1 MYSKNNEKMIIQK
14 KQEKINYYG
23 IKKFKVGTASVL
35 IAAGF
40 AFLGTNAFAS
50 DNTENNTT
58 VTVDKTNQDTNLST
72 LNNTSNGVIEKEAAK
87 SSKVGNSDNFSQLET
102 TTQPTRDEKSTQPVE
117 GTQPKVEKQVNK
129 SELENSIN
137 RLQAALEKAGVNDK
151 TKSTVEEAKSELISA
166 QNLLQDS
173 TATQEEINRKVVEL
187 KNKAFV
193 LESMQKVSTEPK
205 EEKVNKNNDPR
216 NGKAIPGKGESGF
229 REASTTNPIIPAAE
243 GPTNN
248 NKLGSGNNP
257 ANGVFNNEKNQFG
270 DINFDGA
277 IEKHESL
284 KNQWHSHV
292 KYAGPDGPK
301 ELGKITYNWKEKTI
315 TAEEARNGALDG
327 WKIEGTN
334 DHVTAIKPEA
344 PTDLA
349 DNRPEGYDPLP
360 GKVYDQHGNIPR
372 KYENSNVGAGVNNN
386 LQNYANGLDMLSV
399 ARVDKLPDKFAP
411 KGTYIPG
418 ELSKGYY
425 LELGKE
431 GTKLTKEFNVNG
443 NSRVILNVISGAVY
457 GAAGQADSGE
467 KTKIT
472 IYDADTNEK
481 ISSIQDALGGGNE
494 KEHVSSGYFRVW
506 NDYRAMYDIPKTTKR
521 IRVEIEAGDK
531 GIAYD
536 KYKTSNKQEIDDG
549 YLLGSVN
556 LSLASGAETTTNVVS
571 NKKNTNFG
579 ENHLYKNQQKGSFE
593 FSVKNV
599 GGNTHYGHAVS
610 EITIPQGVDIPEYL
624 KDPTKATSD
633 WIYLDKGIIHKDNIK
648 YDATTRKLTLKW
660 NTSQNNAGAGPF
672 IGPGSNDGSRTYG
685 IPFTTTSDYKG
696 TATFK
701 LRTYLPNGAEDAE
714 HNNVLISN
722 DYVPKDPKKPDSKPG
737 KYGELVSGVLHTDNP
752 DYYYNKTIYIDSTKP
767 STPTVET
774 VHTDSIKGESKEK
787 NQVKELLVSVP
798 TEESGLTDAARE
810 KQDVI
815 DNDKNNNNHTS
826 TENEATREVNRIEK
840 AIGGVSTMK
849 VTLPNSKTPITLTKK
864 ADGWYNGETKVEERD
879 GKLVVPVP
887 AGTDLTEAN
896 ETTNPDKRIKV
907 TVLDKAGNESDPAY
921 ANVLNEAP
929 TVAVEKKDLYVYKT
943 KEADKWNNDKVL
955 EKAKPSATDLED
967 DRDGVESTKPTV
979 AVSDAGNLD
988 TTKVG
993 DYTVKVQSTDSEG
1006 KKSTETTVTVHVL
1019 DLIKV
1024 DPTVT
1029 TDPTDPS
1036 TTSPVSPKAPD
1047 TPVKPGDENRG
1058 KYPAGLTREDLVK
1071 EVTRT
1076 IKYLKEE
1083 DADKADATGLK
1094 PEKVQKVT
1102 YKRTATVNPETK
1114 EVTYSDWEVYNE
1126 ADKLTDATA
1135 DGTKGKFNAVESPVV
1150 DNYLLV
1156 NATDK
1161 TVAEKEAP
1169 VPGSDG
1175 TLTQEITK
1183 VLYKKIGSFVPN
1195 YPEGKKPQGAPDK
1208 ISYPNHPNDPTIPGD
1223 FNTITIPYVP
1233 GYTPVY
1239 NGQELTPKNPNDPT
1253 QGYKVPDG
1261 FTPTDKFGESPI
1273 TYTPS
1278 TQTAKVVIEKKV
1290 DGTPNEVVSSFD
1302 LTGKSGSE
1310 LPANTDIDNKIK
1322 ELKNQGYEVESDE
1335 YHTQDNNHPTFDDKE
1350 DINVQD
1356 GTPAPSQ
1363 TFKIVVKPR
1372 IVEVP
1377 SSTPHEK
1384 DSPVDPNGENPGLK
1398 WPDGLKESD
1407 LNTTAKRVISYV
1419 KKDSDTASE
1428 EKAKDSTEQT
1438 VTFTRK
1444 AKVNLVT
1451 KEVTYT
1457 DWESPNKTW
1466 DKVGVEV
1473 LPGYIADKKEIP
1485 AKEAATPTKDTKVI
1499 PDETDKVTYTKIGS
1513 WIPVDPTT
1521 GKDGDPIPFPND
1533 PNDPTKTGEITQII
1547 PHKDGYTPKDGND
1560 TPLEPVN
1567 PANPEQGYKPPK
1579 ITDPKANIKI
1589 TYDKDDQKAKVKFIS
1604 VDPKTQTETELTDHA
1619 LTLTGKSGETIPES
1633 NVQAHIDVL
1642 KSMGYDIVDNPFDK
1656 DPVFDTKK
1664 DTNDN
1669 ITQEFT
1675 IKVQPRVSTASTVYV
1690 VEGDKP
1696 SAEKVGGAVTPGKD
1710 GKVTNPDVSS
1720 ISTAGKAGQEIKVP
1734 VTVTYGADK
1743 FKRDEPVDVTV
1754 KVLPKPVPKG
1764 VTVLNGTPN
1773 EKLIDAIRANVKK
1786 AIDGLTNVPEGVTPF
1801 VTDDA
1806 LVTPKTNQNGQQT
1819 PVTVT
1824 VKYRDNA
1831 TGKVIDDISVN
1842 VKVPVNVVGS
1852 TPTSKV
1858 VFEGDEIAAKDITDA
1873 VTPGENGTKGEP
1885 KDLTKDITAKPG
1897 VKEVT
1902 VPVTYTDQNGKALTE
1917 PVKVKV
1923 TVLPKPTPKGIFVA
1937 KDSDKEKA
1945 KEKALAKAKEAIVD
1959 GTFKGKLPG
1968 NVTNV
1973 SIDENVDSPDLSD
1986 DTDVNVK
1993 VKYTVDGVEK
2003 TTIVKVP
2010 VTVVEGVPQIVP
2022 VDENNKQPNP
2032 ENSIDKTEYPDGST
2046 FEYNPKTLIDTTTP
2060 GDYTVNVIVKDKD
2073 GNPIAE
2079 VPATVRVV
2087 ESYPQFVPVDKDKK
2101 QPNVEGSIDPKAFP
2115 KDTEFS
2121 YETPVDTTTPGE
2133 KDVVVVAKIGD
2144 KVITKIPAKI
2154 MVVEPKTQYVPV
2166 DKDKKQ
2172 PDASKSIDPEQ
2183 YPDGVTFKYKT
2194 PVDTTSPGEKD
2205 VIVEAKDGEDKL
2217 VEVPAKV
2224 KVVEGKEQLIPV
2236 NPTEKPQA
2244 RDSITPSDYPEG
2256 STFEYKVPEGQKEPF
2271 DATTVGDKPV
2281 TVLVKDKNG
2290 KVLVEVP
2297 ATIKVVEAK
2306 PTPIETPVTNTPL
2319 EKDDIAKYIKVPEGG
2334 KVTKVEN
2341 IPDLTTPGKKTPITA
2356 TITLPNGKTTTV
2368 EVPVNVT
2375 PVKPIET
2382 PVTKTPLTPEDY
2394 TKGIT
2399 IPEGGKVTKVE
2410 NIPDLTTPG
2419 KKDPVKVTV
2428 ELPNGKVVTV
2438 EVPVNV
2444 TPVKPI
2450 ETPVTTTPFTPEDYT
2465 KGITIPEGGKVTKV
2479 ENTPDL
2485 TTQGKKDPVKVTVE
2499 LPNGKVITVEVP
2511 VNVTPVKPIETPVT
2525 TTPFTP
2531 EDYTKGITIP
2541 EGGKV
2546 TKVENIPDL
2555 TIPGKK
2561 DPVKVTVELPNG
2573 KVITVEVPVNVTPV
2587 KPIETPVTTTPFT
2600 PEDYTKGITIPEGGK
2615 VTKVENIPDL
2625 TTPGKKDPVKVT
2637 VELPNGKV
2645 ITVEIPVTVTPV
2657 KGLEIPVTK
2666 TPLQPEDYT
2675 KGIII
2680 PEGGKV
2686 TKVENIPDLTTPGK
2700 KDPVKVTVE
2709 LPNGKVITVE
2719 VPITVTPATGIETPV
2734 TDTPLTRED
2743 IEKHVKV
2750 PEGGKIIGVG
2760 EIPKVNTPGDKG
2772 TVKVKIE
2779 LPNGKQVEVEVPVNV
2794 TPIKDIVKK
2803 LGDPITNEDVEKHV
2817 KIPEG
2822 GRVISIGDKPS
2833 TDVPGERPSIPVVI
2847 ELPGGKRVTVKVP
2860 VIVTPKTTPIVVKVG
2875 TPITQDDVKKHVD
2888 LPEGWKIT
2896 KVGEI
2901 PTTKTPG
2908 NKPSVT
2914 VEIELPDGRKVTVDV
2929 PVIVTPNVT
2938 PIVVEVGTPI
2948 TENDVKKHVDLPE
2961 GWKIT
2966 KVGEIPKT
2974 DTAGEKPSV
2983 PVEIELPNGQKVIV
2997 NVPVKVIEKHKVPEN
3012 NNNNNNSNVNP
3023 HQTSTV
3029 KEPMTN
3035 TSSGKVNANKIEKLP
3050 NTGLGNN
3057 SIAGYGLAIFGLA
3070 LSVLKR
3076 RKEK

>member
-23 IKKFKVGTASVL
+23 IKKFKVGIASVL

-58 VTVDKTNQDTNLST
+58 VTVDKTSQDANLNTS
-72 LNNTSNGVIEKEAAK
+72 NNTSNGVIEKEAAK
-87 SSKVGNSDNFSQLET
+87 SSKVGNSDNFSEHET

-117 GTQPKVEKQVNK
+117 AAQTKVEKQVNK

-151 TKSTVEEAKSELISA
+151 TKTTVEEAKSELISA

-205 EEKVNKNNDPR
+205 VEKVNKNNDPR

-229 REASTTNPIIPAAE
+229 RTPETQ
-243 GPTNN
+243 TNN
-248 NKLGSGNNP
+248 DV
-257 ANGVFNNEKNQFG
+257 AV
-270 DINFDGA
+270 DG
-277 IEKHESL
+277 
-284 KNQWHSHV
+284 
-292 KYAGPDGPK
+292 
-301 ELGKITYNWKEKTI
+301 GKITASGSISTE
-315 TAEEARNGALDG
+315 
-327 WKIEGTN
+327 
-334 DHVTAIKPEA
+334 
-344 PTDLA
+344 
-349 DNRPEGYDPLP
+349 
-360 GKVYDQHGNIPR
+360 PR
-372 KYENSNVGAGVNNN
+372 MGSFSGVNNISYN
-386 LQNYANGLDMLSV
+386 LKFKDNTYKQGDRFSITFEELGNGDSLPKSLSKDGKTFANLVKTEELYTQTYGKNGTQNKTPFWAQRDDSVSLEEKEAGHIQNRGTKTRFTYEFTSAIESLTDVSFKGSINNYSLRYPQISEDKEVTSKILVNDQTIVEKRYTINKTNIEVDRESNAPSVLSTTGSMDISESGELLSHNEEFRL
-399 ARVDKLPDKFAP
+399 ASNKYEYDTGTTIKIKLKNKNLNKFAKIGNFNP
-411 KGTYIPG
+411 AKANVQNNITTANSKVNENGVILKEPRGDVYFQVTNLTEDEVTIKIVKGKA
-418 ELSKGYY
+418 SKGILYKVDWAALGVSREPVKDTLKLYHSDTKKFGPTEEEITVTKDGEEGNLNGQFSPTMTFEWIYPKKNAFDTNGTWLADY
-425 LELGKE
+425 LELGNVAMRYVNAANNNSILKAKSIVKD
-431 GTKLTKEFNVNG
+431 GTAEVDKFATSTPTKDFTEVNVATESNNTTKKVETQNG
-443 NSRVILNVISGAVY
+443 NI
-457 GAAGQADSGE
+457 
-467 KTKIT
+467 
-472 IYDADTNEK
+472 
-481 ISSIQDALGGGNE
+481 
-494 KEHVSSGYFRVW
+494 
-506 NDYRAMYDIPKTTKR
+506 KTTTATAPY
-521 IRVEIEAGDK
+521 IIK
-531 GIAYD
+531 GAD
-536 KYKTSNKQEIDDG
+536 NKYYIFK
-549 YLLGSVN
+549 
-556 LSLASGAETTTNVVS
+556 
-571 NKKNTNFG
+571 
-579 ENHLYKNQQKGSFE
+579 
-593 FSVKNV
+593 
-599 GGNTHYGHAVS
+599 
-610 EITIPQGVDIPEYL
+610 EYL
-624 KDPTKATSD
+624 KNSPYNRTSTS
-633 WIYLDKGIIHKDNIK
+633 GTV
-648 YDATTRKLTLKW
+648 YDAVSNIVAAYDEAKYGKVTVKYVKANDTTSIIKENVIKDGTAKLENIVGNNYSVTPDEEFTENGIVYKLVKTDLPNNSSGTLTENPIDVIYKYVAK
-660 NTSQNNAGAGPF
+660 NQKANVVVKTT
-672 IGPGSNDGSRTYG
+672 DGKS
-685 IPFTTTSDYKG
+685 TTTVELTG
-696 TATFK
+696 E
-701 LRTYLPNGAEDAE
+701 PGA
-714 HNNVLISN
+714 S
-722 DYVPKDPKKPDSKPG
+722 
-737 KYGELVSGVLHTDNP
+737 
-752 DYYYNKTIYIDSTKP
+752 
-767 STPTVET
+767 
-774 VHTDSIKGESKEK
+774 
-787 NQVKELLVSVP
+787 
-798 TEESGLTDAARE
+798 
-810 KQDVI
+810 
-815 DNDKNNNNHTS
+815 
-826 TENEATREVNRIEK
+826 
-840 AIGGVSTMK
+840 
-849 VTLPNSKTPITLTKK
+849 LPNS
-864 ADGWYNGETKVEERD
+864 
-879 GKLVVPVP
+879 
-887 AGTDLTEAN
+887 
-896 ETTNPDKRIKV
+896 
-907 TVLDKAGNESDPAY
+907 
-921 ANVLNEAP
+921 
-929 TVAVEKKDLYVYKT
+929 
-943 KEADKWNNDKVL
+943 
-955 EKAKPSATDLED
+955 
-967 DRDGVESTKPTV
+967 
-979 AVSDAGNLD
+979 
-988 TTKVG
+988 
-993 DYTVKVQSTDSEG
+993 
-1006 KKSTETTVTVHVL
+1006 
-1019 DLIKV
+1019 
-1024 DPTVT
+1024 
-1029 TDPTDPS
+1029 
-1036 TTSPVSPKAPD
+1036 
-1047 TPVKPGDENRG
+1047 DEI
-1058 KYPAGLTREDLVK
+1058 V
-1071 EVTRT
+1071 
-1076 IKYLKEE
+1076 
-1083 DADKADATGLK
+1083 
-1094 PEKVQKVT
+1094 
-1102 YKRTATVNPETK
+1102 
-1114 EVTYSDWEVYNE
+1114 
-1126 ADKLTDATA
+1126 
-1135 DGTKGKFNAVESPVV
+1135 
-1150 DNYLLV
+1150 
-1156 NATDK
+1156 
-1161 TVAEKEAP
+1161 
-1169 VPGSDG
+1169 
-1175 TLTQEITK
+1175 
-1183 VLYKKIGSFVPN
+1183 
-1195 YPEGKKPQGAPDK
+1195 
-1208 ISYPNHPNDPTIPGD
+1208 
-1223 FNTITIPYVP
+1223 
-1233 GYTPVY
+1233 
-1239 NGQELTPKNPNDPT
+1239 
-1253 QGYKVPDG
+1253 
-1261 FTPTDKFGESPI
+1261 
-1273 TYTPS
+1273 
-1278 TQTAKVVIEKKV
+1278 
-1290 DGTPNEVVSSFD
+1290 
-1302 LTGKSGSE
+1302 
-1310 LPANTDIDNKIK
+1310 NKIK
-1322 ELKNQGYEVESDE
+1322 ELKGKGYEIESDS
-1335 YHTQDNNHPTFDDKE
+1335 YNINGVHPNFDNQE
-1350 DINVQD
+1350 DTVA
-1356 GTPAPSQ
+1356 GVSKPSQ
-1363 TFKIVVKPR
+1363 IFEIVLKPR

-1419 KKDSDTASE
+1419 KKDSDTAPE

-1444 AKVNLVT
+1444 ATVNLVT

-1457 DWESPNKTW
+1457 DWESTNKTW
-1466 DKVGVEV
+1466 DKVGVDV

-1485 AKEAATPTKDTKVI
+1485 AKEAVTPAKDTKVI

-1547 PHKDGYTPKDGND
+1547 PHKDGYTPKDGNG
-1560 TPLEPVN
+1560 TPLVPVN
-1567 PANPEQGYKPPK
+1567 PTNPEQGYKPPK

-1604 VDPKTQTETELTDHA
+1604 VDPKTKTETELTDHA
-1619 LTLTGKSGETIPES
+1619 LTLTGKTGEIIPES
-1633 NVQAHIDVL
+1633 DVQTRIDVL

-1656 DPVFDTKK
+1656 NPVFDTKK

-1675 IKVQPRVSTASTVYV
+1675 IKVQPRVSTTKTVYV
-1690 VEGDKP
+1690 VEGAKP

-1743 FKRDEPVDVTV
+1743 FKRDEPVEVTV

-1786 AIDGLTNVPEGVTPF
+1786 AIDGLTNVPKGVTPF

-1806 LVTPKTNQNGQQT
+1806 LVTPKTNQNGKQT

-1831 TGKVIDDISVN
+1831 TGKVIDDISVD
-1842 VKVPVNVVGS
+1842 VEVPVNVVGS

-1858 VFEGDEIAAKDITDA
+1858 VFEGDEITAKDITDA

-1902 VPVTYTDQNGKALTE
+1902 VPVTYTDQNGETLTE

-1945 KEKALAKAKEAIVD
+1945 KEKALAKAKEAIAD
-1959 GTFKGKLPG
+1959 GTFKGKLPE

-1973 SIDENVDSPDLSD
+1973 SIDENVESPDLSD

-2003 TTIVKVP
+2003 TTVVKVP

-2022 VDENNKQPNP
+2022 VDENNEQPNP

-2046 FEYNPKTLIDTTTP
+2046 FEYDPKSPVDTTTP
-2060 GDYTVNVIVKDKD
+2060 GDYNVNVIVKDKD

-2121 YETPVDTTTPGE
+2121 YETPVDTSTPGE

-2166 DKDKKQ
+2166 DKNNKQ

-2356 TITLPNGKTTTV
+2356 TITLPNGKKTTV

-2382 PVTKTPLTPEDY
+2382 PVTTTPLEPGDY

-2410 NIPDLTTPG
+2410 NIPDLTTP
-2419 KKDPVKVTV
+2419 
-2428 ELPNGKVVTV
+2428 
-2438 EVPVNV
+2438 
-2444 TPVKPI
+2444 
-2450 ETPVTTTPFTPEDYT
+2450 
-2465 KGITIPEGGKVTKV
+2465 
-2479 ENTPDL
+2479 
-2485 TTQGKKDPVKVTVE
+2485 GKKDPVKVTVE

-2531 EDYTKGITIP
+2531 EDYTKGIKIP

-2555 TIPGKK
+2555 TTPGKK

-2573 KVITVEVPVNVTPV
+2573 KVIIVEIPVNVTPV

-2645 ITVEIPVTVTPV
+2645 ITVE
-2657 KGLEIPVTK
+2657 
-2666 TPLQPEDYT
+2666 
-2675 KGIII
+2675 
-2680 PEGGKV
+2680 
-2686 TKVENIPDLTTPGK
+2686 
-2700 KDPVKVTVE
+2700 
-2709 LPNGKVITVE
+2709 

-2734 TDTPLTRED
+2734 TDTPLTKED

-2888 LPEGWKIT
+2888 LPQGWKIT

-2901 PTTKTPG
+2901 PTTTTPG

-3012 NNNNNNSNVNP
+3012 NNNNNSNVNP
-3023 HQTSTV
+3023 HQTSTA

-3050 NTGLGNN
+3050 NTGLENN

>member
-58 VTVDKTNQDTNLST
+58 VIADKTSQDTNLNT
-72 LNNTSNGVIEKEAAK
+72 VNNTSNGVIEKEVAK
-87 SSKVGNSDNFSQLET
+87 SSKVVNSDNFSKLET
-102 TTQPTRDEKSTQPVE
+102 TTQPTRDEKTTQPVE
-117 GTQPKVEKQVNK
+117 SAQPKVEKQINK

-137 RLQAALEKAGVNDK
+137 RLQAAIEKAGVNDK
-151 TKSTVEEAKSELISA
+151 TKSAIEEAKSELVSA
-166 QNLLQDS
+166 KNLAQDS

-193 LESMQKVSTEPK
+193 LESMQKASTEPK

-216 NGKAIPGKGESGF
+216 NGKAIPGKGESGLRTPETQSNNDVAVDDGKITASGSISTEPRMGSF
-229 REASTTNPIIPAAE
+229 SGVNNITYNLKFKDGAYKQGDRFSITFEELGNGDSLPKTLSKDGKTFANLVKTEELYTQTYGKNGTQNKTPFWAQRDDSVSLEEKEAGHIQNRGTKTRFIYEFTSAIESLTDVTFKGSINNYSLRYPQINEDKEVTSKILVNDQPVVEKKYIMNKTNIEVDKESNAPSVLSTTGSMDISENGELLSHNEEFRLASNKYEYDTGTTIKIKLKNKNLNKFAKIGDFKPAKANVQNNITTANSKVNE
-243 GPTNN
+243 NGVILKEPRGDVYFQVTNLTEDEVTIKIVKGKASKGILYKVDWAALGVSREPVKDTLKLYHSDTKKFGPTEEEITVT
-248 NKLGSGNNP
+248 KDGEEGNL
-257 ANGVFNNEKNQFG
+257 NGQFSPTMTFEWIYPKKNQF
-270 DINFDGA
+270 D
-277 IEKHESL
+277 
-284 KNQWHSHV
+284 
-292 KYAGPDGPK
+292 
-301 ELGKITYNWKEKTI
+301 T
-315 TAEEARNGALDG
+315 NGT
-327 WKIEGTN
+327 W
-334 DHVTAIKPEA
+334 
-344 PTDLA
+344 
-349 DNRPEGYDPLP
+349 
-360 GKVYDQHGNIPR
+360 
-372 KYENSNVGAGVNNN
+372 
-386 LQNYANGLDMLSV
+386 LS
-399 ARVDKLPDKFAP
+399 D
-411 KGTYIPG
+411 
-418 ELSKGYY
+418 Y
-425 LELGKE
+425 LELGNVAMRYVNSANNNSILKAKSIVKD
-431 GTKLTKEFNVNG
+431 GTAEVDKFATTAPTKDFTEANVATESN
-443 NSRVILNVISGAVY
+443 NT
-457 GAAGQADSGE
+457 
-467 KTKIT
+467 TKKVETQNNNI
-472 IYDADTNEK
+472 
-481 ISSIQDALGGGNE
+481 
-494 KEHVSSGYFRVW
+494 
-506 NDYRAMYDIPKTTKR
+506 KTTTATAPY
-521 IRVEIEAGDK
+521 IIK
-531 GIAYD
+531 GAD
-536 KYKTSNKQEIDDG
+536 NKYYIFK
-549 YLLGSVN
+549 
-556 LSLASGAETTTNVVS
+556 
-571 NKKNTNFG
+571 
-579 ENHLYKNQQKGSFE
+579 
-593 FSVKNV
+593 
-599 GGNTHYGHAVS
+599 
-610 EITIPQGVDIPEYL
+610 EYL
-624 KDPTKATSD
+624 KKSPYNRTSTS
-633 WIYLDKGIIHKDNIK
+633 GTV
-648 YDATTRKLTLKW
+648 YDAVSNIVAAYDEAKYGKVTVKYVKANNTTSVIKERILKDGTAKLENIVGNNYSVTPEEEFTENGVVYKLVK
-660 NTSQNNAGAGPF
+660 TDLPNNASGTLTENP
-672 IGPGSNDGSRTYG
+672 IEVV
-685 IPFTTTSDYKG
+685 YK
-696 TATFK
+696 
-701 LRTYLPNGAEDAE
+701 
-714 HNNVLISN
+714 
-722 DYVPKDPKKPDSKPG
+722 
-737 KYGELVSGVLHTDNP
+737 
-752 DYYYNKTIYIDSTKP
+752 YI
-767 STPTVET
+767 
-774 VHTDSIKGESKEK
+774 EK
-787 NQVKELLVSVP
+787 NQKANVVVKTTDGKSTTTVELTGEP
-798 TEESGLTDAARE
+798 GAA
-810 KQDVI
+810 
-815 DNDKNNNNHTS
+815 
-826 TENEATREVNRIEK
+826 
-840 AIGGVSTMK
+840 
-849 VTLPNSKTPITLTKK
+849 LPNS
-864 ADGWYNGETKVEERD
+864 
-879 GKLVVPVP
+879 
-887 AGTDLTEAN
+887 
-896 ETTNPDKRIKV
+896 
-907 TVLDKAGNESDPAY
+907 
-921 ANVLNEAP
+921 
-929 TVAVEKKDLYVYKT
+929 
-943 KEADKWNNDKVL
+943 
-955 EKAKPSATDLED
+955 
-967 DRDGVESTKPTV
+967 
-979 AVSDAGNLD
+979 
-988 TTKVG
+988 
-993 DYTVKVQSTDSEG
+993 
-1006 KKSTETTVTVHVL
+1006 
-1019 DLIKV
+1019 
-1024 DPTVT
+1024 
-1029 TDPTDPS
+1029 
-1036 TTSPVSPKAPD
+1036 
-1047 TPVKPGDENRG
+1047 DE
-1058 KYPAGLTREDLVK
+1058 
-1071 EVTRT
+1071 
-1076 IKYLKEE
+1076 
-1083 DADKADATGLK
+1083 
-1094 PEKVQKVT
+1094 
-1102 YKRTATVNPETK
+1102 
-1114 EVTYSDWEVYNE
+1114 
-1126 ADKLTDATA
+1126 
-1135 DGTKGKFNAVESPVV
+1135 
-1150 DNYLLV
+1150 
-1156 NATDK
+1156 
-1161 TVAEKEAP
+1161 
-1169 VPGSDG
+1169 
-1175 TLTQEITK
+1175 
-1183 VLYKKIGSFVPN
+1183 
-1195 YPEGKKPQGAPDK
+1195 
-1208 ISYPNHPNDPTIPGD
+1208 IS
-1223 FNTITIPYVP
+1223 
-1233 GYTPVY
+1233 
-1239 NGQELTPKNPNDPT
+1239 
-1253 QGYKVPDG
+1253 
-1261 FTPTDKFGESPI
+1261 
-1273 TYTPS
+1273 
-1278 TQTAKVVIEKKV
+1278 
-1290 DGTPNEVVSSFD
+1290 
-1302 LTGKSGSE
+1302 
-1310 LPANTDIDNKIK
+1310 NKIK
-1322 ELKNQGYEVESDE
+1322 ELKGKGYEIESDA
-1335 YHTQDNNHPTFDDKE
+1335 YNINGVHPSFDDQE
-1350 DINVQD
+1350 DTVA
-1356 GTPAPSQ
+1356 GVSKPSQ
-1363 TFKIVVKPR
+1363 TFEIVLKPR
-1372 IVEVP
+1372 IIEVH

-1384 DSPVDPNGENPGLK
+1384 DSPVDPNGENPDLK
-1398 WPDGLKESD
+1398 WPEGLAKSD
-1407 LNTTAKRVISYV
+1407 LNTSAKRVISYV
-1419 KKDSDTASE
+1419 KKESDTATE
-1428 EKAKDSTEQT
+1428 EKAKDDTVQT
-1438 VTFTRK
+1438 VPFTRK
-1444 AKVNLVT
+1444 ATVNLVT

-1466 DKVGVEV
+1466 DKVGVDV

-1485 AKEAATPTKDTKVI
+1485 AKEVPTPAKDTKVI

-1513 WIPVDPTT
+1513 WIPVDPST

-1533 PNDPTKTGEITQII
+1533 PNDPTKTGEITQVI
-1547 PHKDGYTPKDGND
+1547 PHKDGYTPKDGNG

-1579 ITDPKANIKI
+1579 ITDPKVNIKI
-1589 TYDKDDQKAKVKFIS
+1589 TYEKDDQKAKVKFVS

-1633 NVQAHIDVL
+1633 DVQTHIDVL

-1664 DTNDN
+1664 DTNDD

-1675 IKVQPRVSTASTVYV
+1675 IKVKPRVSTANPVYV
-1690 VEGDKP
+1690 LEGDKP
-1696 SAEKVGGAVTPGKD
+1696 SGEKVGGAVTPGKD
-1710 GKVTNPDVSS
+1710 GKVTNPDVGS
-1720 ISTAGKAGQEIKVP
+1720 ISTDGKAGQEIKVP
-1734 VTVTYGADK
+1734 VTVSYGADK
-1743 FKRDEPVDVTV
+1743 FKRDESVEVTV
-1754 KVLPKPVPKG
+1754 KVLPKPVSKG

-1773 EKLIDAIRANVKK
+1773 EKLIDAIRANVNK
-1786 AIDGLTNVPEGVTPF
+1786 AITGLKNVPEGVTPF

-1806 LVTPKTNQNGQQT
+1806 IATPKTDKNGQQT

-1824 VKYRDNA
+1824 VKYRDKA

-1842 VKVPVNVVGS
+1842 VDVPVNVVGS

-1858 VFEGDEIAAKDITDA
+1858 VFEGDELTAKDITDA
-1873 VTPGENGTKGEP
+1873 VTPGENGTKGNP
-1885 KDLTKDITAKPG
+1885 SDLAKDITAKPG

-1902 VPVTYTDQNGKALTE
+1902 VPVTYTDQNGETLTE

-1945 KEKALAKAKEAIVD
+1945 KEKALAKAKEAIED
-1959 GTFKGKLPG
+1959 GTFKAKLPA

-1973 SIDENVDSPDLSD
+1973 SIDENVDNPDLSD
-1986 DTDVNVK
+1986 DTDVNVT

-2003 TTIVKVP
+2003 KTVVKVP

-2032 ENSIDKTEYPDGST
+2032 ENSIDKTEYPDGSI
-2046 FEYNPKTLIDTTTP
+2046 FEYDPKTPIDTTTP
-2060 GDYTVNVIVKDKD
+2060 GDYTVNVIVKDKE

-2121 YETPVDTTTPGE
+2121 YESPVDTTTPGE

-2144 KVITKIPAKI
+2144 KVITKVPAKV

-2166 DKDKKQ
+2166 DKDNKQ
-2172 PDASKSIDPEQ
+2172 PDATKSIDPEQ

-2194 PVDTTSPGEKD
+2194 PVDTTTPGEKD

-2256 STFEYKVPEGQKEPF
+2256 STFEYKIPEGQKDPF
-2271 DATTVGDKPV
+2271 DATTIGDKPV
-2281 TVLVKDKNG
+2281 TVVVKDKNG

-2319 EKDDIAKYIKVPEGG
+2319 TQDDIAKYVKVPEGG

-2341 IPDLTTPGKKTPITA
+2341 IPDLTTPGKKDSVKVTV
-2356 TITLPNGKTTTV
+2356 TLPNGKTTTV
-2368 EVPVNVT
+2368 DVPVNVT
-2375 PVKPIET
+2375 PVKGIET
-2382 PVTKTPLTPEDY
+2382 PVTTTPLTPEDY
-2394 TKGIT
+2394 TKGIK
-2399 IPEGGKVTKVE
+2399 IPEGGKVTNVE

-2428 ELPNGKVVTV
+2428 ELPNGKT
-2438 EVPVNV
+2438 
-2444 TPVKPI
+2444 
-2450 ETPVTTTPFTPEDYT
+2450 
-2465 KGITIPEGGKVTKV
+2465 
-2479 ENTPDL
+2479 
-2485 TTQGKKDPVKVTVE
+2485 
-2499 LPNGKVITVEVP
+2499 ITVEVP

-2525 TTPFTP
+2525 TTPIT
-2531 EDYTKGITIP
+2531 EDDIAKYVKVL

-2546 TKVENIPDL
+2546 TNVENIPDL
-2555 TIPGKK
+2555 TTPGKK

-2645 ITVEIPVTVTPV
+2645 ITVEVPVNVTPVKPIETPVTTTPFTPEDYTKGITIPEGGKVTKVENIPDLTTPGKKNPVKVTVELPNGKVITVEVPVNVTPV

-2675 KGIII
+2675 KGITI
-2680 PEGGKV
+2680 PEGGRV

-2719 VPITVTPATGIETPV
+2719 VPVTVTPATGIETPV
-2734 TDTPLTRED
+2734 TDTPLTKED

-2750 PEGGKIIGVG
+2750 PEGGKIIDVG

-2772 TVKVKIE
+2772 TVKVKVE
-2779 LPNGKQVEVEVPVNV
+2779 LPNGKQIEVEVPVNV

-2822 GRVISIGDKPS
+2822 GKVISIGDKPS

-2901 PTTKTPG
+2901 PTTTTPG

-2974 DTAGEKPSV
+2974 ETPGEKPSV

-2997 NVPVKVIEKHKVPEN
+2997 NVPVKVIEKHKVP
-3012 NNNNNNSNVNP
+3012 NNNNSNVNP

-3029 KEPMTN
+3029 KEPMKN

-3050 NTGLGNN
+3050 NTGLESN
-3057 SIAGYGLAIFGLA
+3057 SITGYGIALLGLA
-3070 LSVLKR
+3070 LSVIRR